1 MSTEQNNGKPAV
13 PPKRNLL
20 NDRRIRL
27 LLSLLGAVIAW
38 MAVTIVVQPGT
49 TTTIYN
55 VPVDFSYDSAAY
67 TSRGLSIVNAEE
79 KTVNLKL
86 SGDGYTIGSLSANDF
101 VVYPDWSSVRDSGE
115 KSLRLQVRSQSTLLT
130 GVSVSID
137 GDNTV
142 DVVFDVVEEKTLPIQ
157 VTTNYL
163 KIADGYILYGTD
175 ISKETVT
182 LSGPSTELSEVETCT
197 AEVTYSGELTSP
209 VTLDTGLRFYTRSGG
224 EVKFEYTTLETDSVE
239 VTLQVYKLAT
249 LPVEVS
255 FINAPRDFDPSVL
268 VYSLSKKTL
277 NVAGPESQID
287 RLSAL
292 SVGTIDLSTF
302 ALDKVYE
309 MPIVLERGPALDE
322 RVKAVEH
329 FSATGELDENANIQ
343 FGEGGAGTFSDGKLT
358 TRIGDELCGFVTEV
372 FLEHGAPKEIA
383 WQQKPHVGTDLLR
396 GVITSIRK
404 EIESLGGEVHFNTAL
419 TGFERRDGQLV
430 GIQTTDGA
438 FPCEA
443 LVFAVGHSAR
453 DTFGMLMDSGL
464 VLECKPFSVGFR
476 AEHLQSEIEKS
487 LYHEA
492 AGHPALPRGEY
503 QLSQHVE
510 KRCVYK
516 FCMCPGGQVVASASE
531 KGRVVTNGMSYHA
544 RSGRNANA
552 AVVVSVGGEDFG
564 NDPRKAIAFQREL
577 EARAYAAGRP
587 GGEYAAPAEN
597 IQSFLE
603 GRGRLN
609 IGRVQPTY
617 DRGVVAADLG
627 ALLPT
632 ELADTLR
639 AGLRAYE
646 RKIAGYTAPEA
657 ILTGLETRTSSPV
670 RLKREENFECAQ
682 LAGLYPCG
690 EGAGYAGGIMSAA
703 VDGLRVARAI
713 ISRYSPAEG

>member
-1 MSTEQNNGKPAV
+1 MI
-13 PPKRNLL
+13 
-20 NDRRIRL
+20 RIRDIVL
-27 LLSLLGAVIAW
+27 PQTHDEHALRYHAAQCLRVQASDIASLKI
-38 MAVTIVVQPGT
+38 
-49 TTTIYN
+49 
-55 VPVDFSYDSAAY
+55 F
-67 TSRGLSIVNAEE
+67 RR
-79 KTVNLKL
+79 
-86 SGDGYTIGSLSANDF
+86 SLDARKKPELRW
-101 VVYPDWSSVRDSGE
+101 VY
-115 KSLRLQVRSQSTLLT
+115 
-130 GVSVSID
+130 
-137 GDNTV
+137 TV
-142 DVVFDVVEEKTLPIQ
+142 DVTLR
-157 VTTNYL
+157 
-163 KIADGYILYGTD
+163 
-175 ISKETVT
+175 
-182 LSGPSTELSEVETCT
+182 
-197 AEVTYSGELTSP
+197 SGESAVLRRCRSP
-209 VTLDTGLRFYTRSGG
+209 KITREEPYRYRVPHAQSEKRPVIAGFGPAGMFAALVLAMAGLR
-224 EVKFEYTTLETDSVE
+224 
-239 VTLQVYKLAT
+239 
-249 LPVEVS
+249 
-255 FINAPRDFDPSVL
+255 
-268 VYSLSKKTL
+268 
-277 NVAGPESQID
+277 
-287 RLSAL
+287 
-292 SVGTIDLSTF
+292 
-302 ALDKVYE
+302 
-309 MPIVLERGPALDE
+309 PIVLERGEAAPERRKKVEAFWNGGALDPE
-322 RVKAVEH
+322 SNV
-329 FSATGELDENANIQ
+329 Q

-510 KRCVYK
+510 KRCVYT